1 MAAYE
6 KLLIVINPTKEKF
19 RFTLLNHIYYDL
31 LRMFSNELEKENSV
45 LFVMGFSFADE
56 HIREIALRAANSNP
70 TLIIYILA
78 HSSDSKKELNGRL
91 DAANCRNRNIEIIA
105 PDQKE
110 DPPGSF
116 VDTFSYD
123 FAAINSRFLDPLSK
137 SVWFATGPSCKGCS
151 MIPEQVLEDAIFTI
165 GKVVSVEG
173 RTIRVKVDKT
183 KNTSH
188 LIYKGELLRNVSV
201 GGYIKILKGFTK
213 IIGKVEGEFVAED
226 KFYAKDKGY
235 RSERDIVD
243 RVLTVSLLG
252 FFDGERF
259 ERESK
264 RCRSSITNVFFCK
277 RKNSSMC
284 MTSSRKMTSQLS

>member
-1 MAAYE
+1 M
-6 KLLIVINPTKEKF
+6 
-19 RFTLLNHIYYDL
+19 R
-31 LRMFSNELEKENSV
+31 
-45 LFVMGFSFADE
+45 
-56 HIREIALRAANSNP
+56 
-70 TLIIYILA
+70 
-78 HSSDSKKELNGRL
+78 SSL
-91 DAANCRNRNIEIIA
+91 
-105 PDQKE
+105 
-110 DPPGSF
+110 
-116 VDTFSYD
+116 
-123 FAAINSRFLDPLSK
+123 
-137 SVWFATGPSCKGCS
+137 
-151 MIPEQVLEDAIFTI
+151 I

-259 ERESK
+259 ERGIKEMPLVDNECSLLQG
-264 RCRSSITNVFFCK
+264 RIRACA
-277 RKNSSMC
+277 
-284 MTSSRKMTSQLS
+284 